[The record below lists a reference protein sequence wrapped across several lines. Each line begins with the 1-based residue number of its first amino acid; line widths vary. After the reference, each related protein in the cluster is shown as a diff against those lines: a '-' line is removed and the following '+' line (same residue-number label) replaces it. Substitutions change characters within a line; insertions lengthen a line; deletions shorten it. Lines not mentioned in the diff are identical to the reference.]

1 MSIAE
6 TTTITIRTDK
16 AVKEAAQGLFR
27 ELGLDLSTAINM
39 FLRKSVQEERI
50 PFMVEKKPNRKTR
63 RALKRVEKGKGLV
76 GPFNTVEEAMK
87 YLES

>member
-1 MSIAE
+1 MSIAK
-6 TTTITIRTDK
+6 TTTITIRTDA
-16 AVKEAAQGLFR
+16 AVKEKAQGLFR

-50 PFMVEKKPNRKTR
+50 PFVVEKPNWKTR

-76 GPFNTVEEAMK
+76 GPFDTVEEAMK
-87 YLES
+87 YLDS